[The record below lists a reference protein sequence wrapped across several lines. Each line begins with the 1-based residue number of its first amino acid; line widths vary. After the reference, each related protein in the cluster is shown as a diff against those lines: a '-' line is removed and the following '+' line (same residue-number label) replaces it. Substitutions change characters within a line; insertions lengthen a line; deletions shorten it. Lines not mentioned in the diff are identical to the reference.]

1 MRRMNK
7 EDVYL
12 YLLIINTPANIIKM
26 AYYCTNREIGS
37 EDELKQDI
45 LDKGNAIIV
54 TDPIYGYRSS
64 YIYFIR
70 KIFIDENNNWS
81 FRYDCVKMNPVDFYY
96 LNKSGVRKRPT
107 YLDITHLGHTSY
119 TKNCSLISFQAIN

>member
-12 YLLIINTPANIIKM
+12 YLLIINTPANIIKT

-45 LDKGNAIIV
+45 LDKGNVVMV
-54 TDPIYGYRSS
+54 TDSIYGYSRS
-64 YIYFIR
+64 YMFFIR
-70 KIFIDENNNWS
+70 NISIDKANNWVL
-81 FRYDCVKMNPVDFYY
+81 RYDSVKMNPVDFYY
-96 LNKSGVRKRPT
+96 TNKSGIRKRPM
-107 YLDITHLGHTSY
+107 YLDMTCLHHASY